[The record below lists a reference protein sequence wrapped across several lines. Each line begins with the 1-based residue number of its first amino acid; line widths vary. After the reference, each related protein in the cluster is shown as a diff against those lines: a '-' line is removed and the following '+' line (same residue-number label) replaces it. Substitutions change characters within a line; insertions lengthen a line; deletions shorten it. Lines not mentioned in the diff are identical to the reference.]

1 MPGTAQLMLPPASG
15 SYPVSANAGGLVSL
29 YSGVDAYSWPQPIV
43 APYDPRHVAYPFWP
57 GIPIYPEWNTEKGVR
72 EGYYSS
78 SVFYAGASRIATLA
92 SGIPW
97 IEQQLADDGG
107 WEPVESSDLE
117 NLLERPNP
125 KMSRGRIIY
134 RHVLHML
141 CGGNGLF
148 GKYFENPDPDAR
160 GRDRGKVLELWPES
174 PVFVQPIPHP
184 TEWILGYLYWDGANR
199 RVWRADDL
207 VHSMME
213 DPINSYWGVAPLK
226 VLARV
231 VDADNA
237 MLDGQRA
244 LSRNLGVPAGMF
256 IDKAP
261 MGEDQLEAWRS
272 EIFDAYVGPDKRGLP
287 FVTAGEVTWQALGM
301 KPTEMDWFNSRGVL
315 RDEMAM
321 VLHIDPAM
329 FDRAGKT
336 YANSE
341 LAHRAMYHF
350 AVMPLIDIIREAL
363 NLSLISRE
371 EQRTRYITYDTSG
384 IIALRDDIGKKLTAL
399 KDAVSSGVPLNDALT
414 LLDLPV
420 SNQDGGDV
428 PFILATLVPLKRDL
442 AGAITVGKKGG
453 VTAMPGGPPTSAPTG
468 GAAAVVAD
476 PQAGPAAEGA
486 GADATAALAGA
497 TSKALRELHALRK
510 KRIADRLPEGAS
522 EMTER
527 QRYEW
532 QTGRGGQ
539 RRLVVKK
546 QRGQGW
552 HKSSGAPGGRIW
564 PERVEE

>member
-1 MPGTAQLMLPPASG
+1 MAGSQLMLPPASG
-15 SYPVSANAGGLVSL
+15 SYPASANAGGLVSL
-29 YSGVDAYSWPQPIV
+29 YSGVDAYSWPQPVV
-43 APYDPRHVAYPFWP
+43 APYDPRHVSYPFWP

-72 EGYYSS
+72 EGYYAS

-97 IEQQLADDGG
+97 IEQKLADDGG
-107 WEPVESSDLE
+107 WEPVEDSDLE

-125 KMSRGRIIY
+125 KMSRGRIVY
-134 RHVLHML
+134 RKVLHML
-141 CGGNGLF
+141 CGGNGLW

-199 RVWRADDL
+199 RVWRAEDL
-207 VHSMME
+207 IHSMME
-213 DPINSYWGVAPLK
+213 DPINPYWGAAPLK
-226 VLARV
+226 VLARGI
-231 VDADNA
+231 DADNA
-237 MLDGQRA
+237 MVDAQRA
-244 LSRNLGVPAGMF
+244 IAKNLGVPAGMF
-256 IDKAP
+256 SAKDF
-261 MGEDQLEAWRS
+261 MQGEEGLEAWRS
-272 EIFDAYVGPDKRGLP
+272 EIYDAYVGPDKRGLP
-287 FVTAGEVTWQALGM
+287 FVTGGDVKWEALGM
-301 KPTEMDWFNSRGVL
+301 KPSEMDWIDSRGVL
-315 RDEMAM
+315 RDEFAM

-363 NLSLISRE
+363 NLSLIGRE

-399 KDAVSSGVPLNDALT
+399 KDAVQSGVPLNDALT

-420 SNQDGGDV
+420 SNQEGGDV
-428 PFILATLVPLKRDL
+428 AFILGSLVPLKRDL
-442 AGAITVGKKGG
+442 SGAATVGRRGG
-453 VTAMPGGPPTSAPTG
+453 LEPFAAGPGIKPPPG
-468 GAAAVVAD
+468 DPRAVPD
-476 PQAGPAAEGA
+476 PQADAAGGDVGA
-486 GADATAALAGA
+486 LAAATA
-497 TSKALRELHALRK
+497 KALRELHGLRR
-510 KRIADRLPEGAS
+510 KRIADRLPEGAG
-522 EMTER
+522 EMVER

-552 HKSSGAPGGRIW
+552 HKASGAAGGRI
-564 PERVEE
+564 